1 MKMKQE
7 TMKKECTFK
16 PQLSKLTRKIMSKKR
31 QGSLSSKRS
40 NSGSRKN
47 EEVFNKLYEDSKEH
61 KKRLKYMARKLL
73 KNTKS
78 SFHSKVNPFSSSNL
92 LFHLDFLKGEYS
104 KND

>member
-1 MKMKQE
+1 VKMKQE

-47 EEVFNKLYEDSKEH
+47 EEVFN
-61 KKRLKYMARKLL
+61 
-73 KNTKS
+73 
-78 SFHSKVNPFSSSNL
+78 
-92 LFHLDFLKGEYS
+92 
-104 KND
+104 